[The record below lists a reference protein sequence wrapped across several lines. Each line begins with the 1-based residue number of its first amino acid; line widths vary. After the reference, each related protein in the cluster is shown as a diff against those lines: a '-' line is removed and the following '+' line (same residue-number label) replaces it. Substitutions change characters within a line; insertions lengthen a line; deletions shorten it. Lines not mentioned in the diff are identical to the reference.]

1 MAGDEPVDREVGD
14 DVTIVN
20 EDGVA
25 LDPIGDV
32 FNTATSFE
40 EGRFV
45 EERQLGSAIGSLR
58 ESFLPCFVEV
68 MSVDGEVGNSG
79 IEAVVE
85 DVGDERAIGEGDEG
99 FGQGI
104 GEGLQ
109 ACAQSSSEKKCFPH
123 R

>member
-1 MAGDEPVDREVGD
+1 MAGDEPVDGEVGD

-25 LDPIGDV
+25 LDPIGNI
-32 FNTATSFE
+32 FNAATSFE
-40 EGRFV
+40 EVRFV

-58 ESFLPCFVEV
+58 ESFLPCFVEM

-85 DVGDERAIGEGDEG
+85 DVGDERAVGEGDEG

-104 GEGLQ
+104 GEGL
-109 ACAQSSSEKKCFPH
+109 
-123 R
+123 